1 MDAGAVNF
9 VTQGAAKLVIHSQG
23 RSACLNTA
31 GAAGTPL
38 SLR

>member
-9 VTQGAAKLVIHSQG
+9 VTQGAAKLVIHDQG
-23 RSACLNTA
+23 GFACFNTA

-38 SLR
+38 SLC